1 VISIRN
7 IVVLA
12 LMQAGVIVVG
22 VLAAGLCHRVYTSNG
37 MEVPGPVA
45 ALYNFG
51 VIGLLIPL
59 AWVTGAVSLQLRAT
73 VSDNAKVLVFWTG
86 ILILVVLVV
95 FVIWT
100 DVPLL
105 IRALMTMV
113 HTRGDEGGGG

>member
-1 VISIRN
+1 MISIRN

-59 AWVTGAVSLQLRAT
+59 AWVTGAAALHLRAT
-73 VSDNAKVLVFWTG
+73 VSDNSKVLVFWAG

-105 IRALMTMV
+105 IRALVRIGDM
-113 HTRGDEGGGG
+113 HTDAGD